1 MQNKYRYYLLR
12 YAEDAQIGPI
22 LPTDLRVSYNIKTT
36 GDYYATFISEQ
47 EFV

>member
-12 YAEDAQIGPI
+12 YADEAQIGPV
-22 LPTDLRVSYNIKTT
+22 LPTALSASYNIKTT